1 MSPNQPPPP
10 RYTGTP
16 ARFLLP
22 AGTTLTR
29 VHSTAFSVTQFNPT
43 LALDDQGGRF
53 DGTPEDGYA
62 FLYAAEDDATAVS
75 EVLLRDLPADE
86 YGARLLPLARLSQ
99 VSISWLRVTVDLE
112 LVSLR
117 SGQDLAAVGQD
128 AWLMASPSAEYA
140 MTRQWASAIRGW
152 APWACGLTWR
162 SYREPEGFAY
172 IFFDDRCP
180 EGCFAE
186 VTDGLPVPS
195 GDQSLHA
202 GAARLYVE
210 GILASYRVALNSTGG
225 MKAP

>member
-10 RYTGTP
+10 RYGGTP
-16 ARFLLP
+16 SRFALP

-29 VHSTAFSVTQFNPT
+29 VHSAAFGVTQFNPT
-43 LALDDQGGRF
+43 LALDDLQGGRF
-53 DGTPEDGYA
+53 DAAPGDEYA

-75 EVLLRDLPADE
+75 EALLRDLPADE
-86 YGARLLPLARLSQ
+86 YGARLLPRARLSEL
-99 VSISWLRVTVDLE
+99 SISWLRATADLE

-128 AWLMASPSAEYA
+128 AWLTASPATEYTV
-140 MTRQWASAIRGW
+140 TRRWASAIRGW

-172 IFFDDRCP
+172 VFFADRCP
-180 EGCFAE
+180 EGCFEE
-186 VTDGLPVPS
+186 VTDGLPVPP
-195 GDQSLHA
+195 GDQSVHA

-210 GILASYRVALNSTGG
+210 GLLASYRVAL
-225 MKAP
+225 M

>member
-10 RYTGTP
+10 RYAGRP

-29 VHSTAFSVTQFNPT
+29 VHSTAFGVTQFNPT
-43 LALDDQGGRF
+43 LALDDLRGGRF
-53 DGTPEDGYA
+53 DATPEDEYA

-75 EVLLRDLPADE
+75 EALLRDLPGDE
-86 YGARLLPLARLSQ
+86 YGARLLPQARLSY
-99 VSISWLRVTVDLE
+99 VSISWLRTTADLG

-117 SGQDLAAVGQD
+117 SGRDLAAVGQD
-128 AWLMASPSAEYA
+128 AWLTASPAAEYL
-140 MTRQWASAIRGW
+140 MTRRWASAIRGW

-172 IFFDDRCP
+172 VFFDDRCP
-180 EGCFAE
+180 AGCFEE
-186 VTDGLPVPS
+186 VTDGLPVPP
-195 GDQSLHA
+195 GDQRFHV

-210 GILASYRVALNSTGG
+210 GILASYRVAL
-225 MKAP
+225 M